1 MDELLIINQDDRDM
15 RHGGELK
22 RERGGGRIGKKRENE
37 RKGDRERRNEVA
49 KRELLTAT
57 TRLL

>member
-1 MDELLIINQDDRDM
+1 M
-15 RHGGELK
+15 K
-22 RERGGGRIGKKRENE
+22 CYREGKKERIDKECRRIGKKRENE